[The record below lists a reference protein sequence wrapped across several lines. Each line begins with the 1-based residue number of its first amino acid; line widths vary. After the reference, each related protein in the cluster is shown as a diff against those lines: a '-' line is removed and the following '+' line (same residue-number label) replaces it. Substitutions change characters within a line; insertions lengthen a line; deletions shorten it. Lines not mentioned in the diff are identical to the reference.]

1 MRRQFDTYTTFFDLG
16 MDHADLP
23 FCTLEYC
30 SGGFNKKRAHTNRII
45 WKRLTGQ
52 ELSVEE
58 SIQADKFIQG
68 IGYAEQKKKFEH
80 CALCSDSFTCEPLVE
95 FSKKFNYWDLAFPT
109 SPYTPAGIM
118 IYLKERKRLKLENI
132 DALSKEAFK
141 EIKLIAKS
149 LFHILKNEI
158 HNLCG
163 VNILFHQISTS
174 QACLHGHLELM
185 IHNIDSSLGCFLK
198 KQRPFDICANYLNNQ
213 LEKKDDIYFFTE
225 GIRLNSKFFST
236 LETMRII
243 KEYRNNTVNLF
254 NFFSEVR
261 KSYFSNISEQ
271 KKAKE
276 TLEKRGFTHAQ
287 IDQILFDITPAP
299 INCVYFTYY
308 RDEYF
313 ISIIPELILK
323 SIPLTKIRDDEY
335 LLYNLKYNAIQP
347 REEKF
352 FLEEKHPLIRPSIK
366 LKQTMPADKKIFI
379 LKQTV
384 QNLLSK
390 ERL

>member
-1 MRRQFDTYTTFFDLG
+1 MHRQFDTYTTFFDLG
-16 MDHADLP
+16 IDHADFP
-23 FCTLEYC
+23 FCSLEYC

-52 ELSVEE
+52 DLSAEE
-58 SIQADKFIQG
+58 AIQADKFIQG

-80 CALCSDSFTCEPLVE
+80 CALCSDTFTCEPLVE
-95 FSKKFNYWDLAFPT
+95 FSGKFNYWDLAFPT

-118 IYLKERKRLKLENI
+118 IYLKERKKLRLEVI
-132 DALSKEAFK
+132 DALSKEAFE
-141 EIKLIAKS
+141 EIETIANS
-149 LFHILKNEI
+149 LFYILKNEI
-158 HNLCG
+158 PDLCG

-174 QACLHGHLELM
+174 QACLHGHVELM
-185 IHNIDSSLGCFLK
+185 LHNIDPSLGCFLK
-198 KQRPFDICANYLNNQ
+198 EQRPFDICANYLNNQ
-213 LEKKDDIYFFTE
+213 LEEKDNICFFTE
-225 GIRLNSKFFST
+225 GIRLNSKSFSV
-236 LETMRII
+236 LETMKII

-261 KSYFSNISEQ
+261 KNYFSKTSKQ

-276 TLEKRGFTHAQ
+276 LLSQKGFNSTQ

-308 RDEYF
+308 RNEYF
-313 ISIIPELILK
+313 ISIIPELILR
-323 SIPLTKIRDDEY
+323 SIPLSKITDDEY

-366 LKQTMPADKKIFI
+366 LRQAMPADKKILI
-379 LKQTV
+379 LKQIV
-384 QNLLSK
+384 HNILSK